1 MRRAPAIGLAP
12 PHPEEDK
19 PSSSSGLLIG
29 GAFIL
34 FAVGMVYATLAIK
47 PGRR

>member
-1 MRRAPAIGLAP
+1 MRRALVIGLAP

-19 PSSSSGLLIG
+19 LSSSGLLIG

-34 FAVGMVYATLAIK
+34 FVIGVVYATLAIK
-47 PGRR
+47 PGKQ